1 MPFGVETSSVA
12 TAATDCAAR
21 GYIERLA
28 RFIYLGPWRRPA
40 SQTTTSYRSRR
51 RWKLYMPRA
60 FFQIWLVCC
69 VLLALGIL
77 GSWVVADPGGDPALV
92 FLVYVIFCAV
102 GYILLR
108 VIAWVF
114 SPL

>member
-1 MPFGVETSSVA
+1 M
-12 TAATDCAAR
+12 
-21 GYIERLA
+21 RLG

-40 SQTTTSYRSRR
+40 SQTTTSYGSLR
-51 RWKLYMPRA
+51 RWEPYMPRVL
-60 FFQIWLVCC
+60 FQIWLVCC

-77 GSWVVADPGGDPALV
+77 GSWVVADPAGDPALV
-92 FLVYVIFCAV
+92 FLLYVILCAV

-108 VIAWVF
+108 VIAWAL